1 MAIIASQNF
10 NAISSGNTFTD
21 DDNLQDGDAL
31 TNAGS
36 SHTTTGAGDL
46 GFQTLFFNT
55 RGTSNDAG
63 TGSGPA
69 ATDSSDFI
77 GVNSFTGTRAP
88 DVAPDGT
95 AVAADSEHN
104 FQFND
109 TDGRLALV
117 FDSIDVSGFENR
129 TVSLNYFIADTGY
142 EADDDFSIT
151 ISDGTTTVTV
161 LDFGEAELEANISAD
176 DGSANWNTLN
186 IDLDQIIADNG
197 LDATNITLTVN
208 VDTNSGSENIF
219 VDNIAFEGDEAQ
231 IVFGTAVTG
240 AEDDVAVEQSI
251 STDDFS
257 SAGDGFGIFQRGVSP
272 SIPFALLDD
281 TTTFA
286 SDNVG
291 IVQSD
296 DTAPFFGVTDTQNS
310 DNNGPVTAEF
320 TFDIGG
326 ASNPFVSLDL
336 AAMGDF
342 EANDTFTFEVA
353 FDDGAFAPLFTL
365 LTNEDG
371 ALSYT
376 LEDGRVVE
384 LNDPTVLSESGTAIS
399 NIFQNFFSQV
409 EGSGDTLTLRL
420 TAQTDGGSEA
430 FAFRNVVVS
439 NFAPDGSTQVG
450 DLVDGDGGD
459 GGTGGGD
466 GGGDGPATNIVIN
479 EIDSDTVGIDAAEFI
494 ELYDGGAGNT
504 PLDGLVLVLFNGSN
518 DQSYRTIDLT
528 GQTTDENGFFVVG
541 NEGVA
546 NVDLIIPGNG
556 IQNGADAV
564 ALYIGSAADFPN
576 GSVATAENLDL
587 LVDAIVYGTNDGVD
601 DALLAALGQDT
612 QFNESA
618 NGASDED
625 ALARDVDGTGTFV
638 AQGPTPG
645 ASNVTDGGDGG
656 DGGTGGGDGGA
667 GGGGEQPGLTFNEFR
682 ISSPGAGDNTSNFIE
697 LIGEANQSLDG
708 LTLLVLS
715 GEFSP
720 GTIDFAFDLTGS
732 STDADGVF
740 VVGNPGSGIAFDS
753 GDLQANFDLFGSPAT
768 FLIVENFTGSVG
780 DDLDTNDDGTFDVT
794 PFGNIIN
801 GLSLVDGDANP
812 DVNYGGIVVG
822 PDGNFAPAHG
832 FRVNN
837 GEGEF
842 TIGEFGDFVD
852 DTPGELNNPPVPDPV
867 STDVTSLVG
876 DADHLTTLAF
886 NIRSV
891 DDFATGTLFDN
902 AAGIADQ
909 IVNFSGS
916 PDIIALQEVSNARSD
931 EVLQGII
938 DAIIAAGGPVYEIVF
953 VPSDIVGAVGT
964 TTITNAFLYRPD
976 RVDFVEGSAELLP
989 GVQVGTSFPRFP
1001 LIGEF
1006 VFNGETVTLIN
1017 AHLSSGSAG
1026 SDPDVNGD
1034 AAERLEQAEELSLI
1048 LDSILDADPDANVIV
1063 LGDYNDTQFG
1073 EPTIELLDDELT
1085 NLFTEA
1091 DPSELTT
1098 NTFGNPI
1105 DHIAV
1110 SDSLAASAEFD
1121 YIRVNADFGNVV
1133 SDHDPVLAR
1142 FLFRQDAVETISSAA
1157 GFARSRADAITNA
1170 TQVSLVNSGELQNYF
1185 DVSRL
1190 RGAEIQ
1196 IIQDGVDDFQII
1208 IGFRGRFFTAYD
1220 FDDVGSLGDNAD
1232 ANLYEFLSSLEG
1244 SGLPAG
1250 AAFTV
1255 GRVAD
1260 FNSDAP
1266 LDFGTLE
1273 FAELHLALDR
1283 EIVDA
1288 SGNRAFDTALD
1299 RTAFLT
1305 GGRVSVA
1312 AAGDDD
1318 ILFGENNRD
1327 SFVEILIGGDGDDLL
1342 VGGRGTDELNGGA
1355 GSDDYLYRLGDGDD
1369 TIIESGEGFD
1379 TLTFGEGIS
1388 ASDITITQDSEDL
1401 NTYIILI
1408 DDGSTDGSTIRLTS
1422 DDDDFGGID
1431 QIVFADGTVLNDDD
1445 GFGFF
1450 VL

>member
-10 NAISSGNTFTD
+10 NAISSGNTFNND
-21 DDNLQDGDAL
+21 DSLQDGDAL

-36 SHTTTGAGDL
+36 NHASVGAGDL

-55 RGTSNDAG
+55 RGTSNEAG

-69 ATDSSDFI
+69 ATDASDFI
-77 GVNSFTGTRAP
+77 GVNSFAGVNAP
-88 DVAPDGT
+88 DVAASGS
-95 AVAADSEHN
+95 AVTTGSEHN

-117 FDSIDVSGFENR
+117 FDGVDVSGFQNR

-161 LDFGEAELEANISAD
+161 LDFGEAELEANTSVD
-176 DGSANWNTLN
+176 DGTANWNALN

-219 VDNIAFEGDEAQ
+219 VDNIAFEGDVAEV
-231 IVFGTAVTG
+231 VFGTAVTG
-240 AEDDVAVEQSI
+240 VEGDVAPVQSI
-251 STDDFS
+251 SSDDFS
-257 SAGDGFGIFQRGVSP
+257 SAGDGFGLFQRGVSP

-281 TTTFA
+281 STTFND
-286 SDNVG
+286 SVG
-291 IVQSD
+291 IVQSTD
-296 DTAPFFGVTDTQNS
+296 AAQFFGVTDTQNG

-320 TFDIGG
+320 TFDING

-342 EANDTFTFEVA
+342 EVSDTFTFEVA
-353 FDDGAFAPLFTL
+353 FDDGTFAPLFTL
-365 LTNEDG
+365 STNEEG
-371 ALSYT
+371 VLSYT
-376 LEDGRVVE
+376 LEDGRVIE
-384 LNDPTVLSESGTAIS
+384 LNDPTVLSESGDAIS
-399 NIFQNFFSQV
+399 NVFQNFFSQV
-409 EGSGDTLTLRL
+409 EGTGDTLTLRL

-439 NFAPDGSTQVG
+439 NFAPEDSTQVG
-450 DLVDGDGGD
+450 DLVEGGGD
-459 GGTGGGD
+459 TGGGD
-466 GGGDGPATNIVIN
+466 GEGDGPATNIVIN
-479 EIDSDTVGIDAAEFI
+479 EIDSDTVGTDTAEFI
-494 ELYDGGAGNT
+494 ELFDGGAGNT

-518 DQSYRTIDLT
+518 NQSYRTIDLT
-528 GQTTDENGFFVVG
+528 GFTTDENGFFVIG
-541 NEGVA
+541 NEGVD
-546 NVDLIIPGNG
+546 NVDLIIPSNG
-556 IQNGADAV
+556 IQNGADAA

-576 GSVATAENLDL
+576 GSIANAENLDI

-601 DALLAALGQDT
+601 DALLSAFSQDT

-656 DGGTGGGDGGA
+656 TGGGGTGGGT
-667 GGGGEQPGLTFNEFR
+667 GENPGLTFNEFR
-682 ISSPGAGDNTSNFIE
+682 ISSPGAGDDTSNFVE

-732 STDADGVF
+732 STDADGIF
-740 VVGNPGSGIAFDS
+740 VLGNPESGISFDE
-753 GDLQANFDLFGSPAT
+753 GDLQASFDLFGSPTT
-768 FLIVENFTGSVG
+768 FLIVENFTGNVG

-801 GLSLVDGDANP
+801 GLSLVDGDADP
-812 DVNYGGIVVG
+812 DVSYGGIVVG
-822 PDGNFAPAHG
+822 PDGPFTPAHG
-832 FRVNN
+832 FRIDN
-837 GEGEF
+837 GTGDF
-842 TIGEFGDFVD
+842 TLGDFGDQFN
-852 DTPGELNNPPVPDPV
+852 DTPGELNREPTVPV
-867 STDVTSLVG
+867 SDDVTALVG

-931 EVLQGII
+931 EVLQGIV
-938 DAIIAAGGPVYEIVF
+938 DAIAAAGGPAYEIVF

-976 RVDFVEGSAELLP
+976 RVDFVEGSAELLAD
-989 GVQVGTSFPRFP
+989 VQVGTSFPRFP
-1001 LIGEF
+1001 LIGDF

-1026 SDPDVNGD
+1026 SDPAVNGD

-1091 DPSELTT
+1091 DQSELTT

-1142 FLFRQDAVETISSAA
+1142 FLFRQEAVETINSVA
-1157 GFARSRADAITNA
+1157 GFARSRADAVASA

-1185 DVSRL
+1185 DISRL

-1196 IIQDGVDDFQII
+1196 IVQDGIDDFQII
-1208 IGFRGRFFTAYD
+1208 IGLRGRFFTAFD
-1220 FDDVGSLGDNAD
+1220 FDDVGSLGGNAD

-1255 GRVAD
+1255 GRVSD
-1260 FNSDAP
+1260 FSSDAP
-1266 LDFGTLE
+1266 LDFEALE
-1273 FAELHLALDR
+1273 FSELHLALGA
-1283 EIVDA
+1283 ETIDA
-1288 SGNRAFDTALD
+1288 TNGRAFANGLE
-1299 RTAFLT
+1299 RAAFST
-1305 GGRVSVA
+1305 GGRFTVA
-1312 AAGDDD
+1312 EAGDND

-1327 SFVEILIGGDGDDLL
+1327 SFTEVLIGGDGDDLL

-1355 GSDDYLYRLGDGDD
+1355 GSDNYLYREGDGDD

-1388 ASDITITQDSEDL
+1388 ASDITITQDGDDL
-1401 NTYIILI
+1401 DTFIILI
-1408 DDGSTDGSTIRLTS
+1408 DDGSTDGSTILLTS
-1422 DDDDFGGID
+1422 ADDDFGGID
-1431 QIVFADGTVLNDDD
+1431 QIVFADGTTLNDDD
-1445 GFGFF
+1445 GFGG
-1450 VL
+1450 LLTL

>member
-10 NAISSGNTFTD
+10 NAISSANTRNE

-31 TNAGS
+31 TNAGANHVS
-36 SHTTTGAGDL
+36 TGDGDL
-46 GFQTLFFNT
+46 GFQTLFTNT
-55 RGTSNDAG
+55 RGTSNEAG

-77 GVNSFTGTRAP
+77 GVNSFTGSNAP
-88 DVAPDGT
+88 DVAADGT
-95 AVAADSEHN
+95 AIAAGTEHN

-109 TDGRLALV
+109 TDGNLALV
-117 FDSIDVSGFENR
+117 FDSVDVSGFQNR
-129 TVSLNYFIADTGY
+129 TVSLNYFINDTGY
-142 EADDDFSIT
+142 ESDDAFTIT

-161 LDFGEAELEANISAD
+161 LDFGEAELEGNASAD

-219 VDNIAFEGDEAQ
+219 VDNIAFEGEEAN

-240 AEDDVAVEQSI
+240 SDDDVDPVQSI

-286 SDNVG
+286 SDNLG
-291 IVQSD
+291 IVQST
-296 DTAPFFGVTDTQNS
+296 DTAEFFGVTDTQNG

-353 FDDGAFAPLFTL
+353 FDDGSFAPLFTL
-365 LTNEDG
+365 TTDEDG
-371 ALSYT
+371 VLSYT

-384 LNDPTVLSESGTAIS
+384 LNDPTVLSESGTVLS
-399 NIFQNFFSQV
+399 NVFQNFFSQI

-420 TAQTDGGSEA
+420 TAQTDGSEA

-439 NFAPDGSTQVG
+439 NFAPEDSTQVG

-466 GGGDGPATNIVIN
+466 GDGPATNIVIN
-479 EIDSDTVGIDAAEFI
+479 EIDADNVGTDSSEFI
-494 ELYDGGAGNT
+494 ELYDGGVGNT
-504 PLDGLVLVLFNGSN
+504 PLDGLVLVLFNGNN

-528 GQTTDENGFFVVG
+528 GFTTDENGFFVVG
-541 NEGVA
+541 SENVD
-546 NVDLIIPGNG
+546 NVDLVAFTTNG

-576 GSVATAENLDL
+576 GSVATADNLDI

-601 DALLAALGQDT
+601 TGLLTALGQDT

-618 NGASDED
+618 NGASDQD

-645 ASNVTDGGDGG
+645 ASNIDDDGG
-656 DGGTGGGDGGA
+656 DGGTGGGGGGA
-667 GGGGEQPGLTFNEFR
+667 GENPGLTFNEFR

-732 STDADGVF
+732 STDADGIF
-740 VVGNPGSGIAFDS
+740 VVGNPDSGISFDA
-753 GDLQANFDLFGSPAT
+753 GDLQASFDLFGSPTT
-768 FLIVENFTGSVG
+768 FLIVENFTGNVG

-801 GLSLVDGDANP
+801 GLSLVDGDDNP
-812 DVNYGGIVVG
+812 DVNYGGIIVG
-822 PDGNFAPAHG
+822 PDGPFAPAHG
-832 FRVNN
+832 FRIDN
-837 GEGEF
+837 GVGEF
-842 TIGEFGDFVD
+842 TIGDFGDQFN
-852 DTPGELNNPPVPDPV
+852 DTPGELNREPMVPV
-867 STDVTSLVG
+867 SDDVTSLVG
-876 DADHLTTLAF
+876 DADHLTTLAY

-891 DDFATGTLFDN
+891 DNFATGTLFDN
-902 AAGIADQ
+902 SAGIADH

-916 PDIIALQEVSNARSD
+916 PDIIALQEVSN
-931 EVLQGII
+931 EFGEQVLQDIV
-938 DAIIAAGGPVYEIVF
+938 DAIAAAGGPVYEIVF

-976 RVDFVEGSAELLP
+976 RVDFVEGSAQLLTD
-989 GVQVGTSFPRFP
+989 VQVGTSFPRFP

-1006 VFNGETVTLIN
+1006 TFNGETVTLIN

-1034 AAERLEQAEELSLI
+1034 AAERLEQAQELTLI
-1048 LDSILDADPDANVIV
+1048 LDSLLDADPDANVIV

-1091 DPSELTT
+1091 DQSELTT

-1142 FLFRQDAVETISSAA
+1142 FLFRQDAVETITSPI
-1157 GFARSRADAITNA
+1157 GFERSRADAIANA
-1170 TQVSLVNSGELQNYF
+1170 TDVSLVNSGGLQNYF
-1185 DVSRL
+1185 DISRL

-1220 FDDVGSLGDNAD
+1220 FDNVGSLGNNAD

-1250 AAFTV
+1250 AAFSV

-1266 LDFGTLE
+1266 VDFASLE
-1273 FAELHLALDR
+1273 FSELHIALDR

-1288 SGNRAFDTALD
+1288 SGSRAFDTSFD
-1299 RTAFLT
+1299 RVAFLT
-1305 GGRVSVA
+1305 GGRDGVA
-1312 AAGDDD
+1312 AAGDND
-1318 ILFGENNRD
+1318 ILIGENNRD
-1327 SFVEILIGGDGDDLL
+1327 SFVEVLIGGDGDDLL
-1342 VGGRGTDELNGGA
+1342 IGGRGTDQLNGGA

-1388 ASDITITQDSEDL
+1388 ASDITITQDVDDL
-1401 NTYIILI
+1401 DTFIILI
-1408 DDGSTDGSTIRLTS
+1408 DDGSSDGSTIRLTS
-1422 DDDDFGGID
+1422 EDDDFGGID
-1431 QIVFADGTVLNDDD
+1431 QIVFADGTTLNDDD
-1445 GFGFF
+1445 GFGG
-1450 VL
+1450 LLTL